1 MMADYTP
8 TVQDRLRQYRYL
20 LREIKL
26 LEEDLLELDTK
37 TQRLT
42 TQLTGMPRGSAG
54 TDRLTD
60 IIARK
65 IELREI
71 ISERAAWLHQE
82 RVELERYVSRV
93 PDSLLRQILALRYFR
108 GLSWTAVGLALGG
121 GNTGNSAKQI
131 VRRWFGQG
139 CG

>member
-26 LEEDLLELDTK
+26 LEEELLQLDAK
-37 TQRLT
+37 TQHLT
-42 TQLTGMPRGSAG
+42 AQLTGMPRGSAG
-54 TDRLTD
+54 ADRLTD

-108 GLSWTAVGLALGG
+108 GLSWTAVGHALGG
-121 GNTGNSAKQI
+121 GNTAESAKKCLY
-131 VRRWFGQG
+131 RWFGHG

>member
-1 MMADYTP
+1 MTLEPMTM
-8 TVQDRLRQYRYL
+8 QDRLRQYRRL

-26 LEEDLLELDTK
+26 LEEDLLELDAM

-42 TQLTGMPRGSAG
+42 AQLTGMPRGGPGA
-54 TDRLTD
+54 DRLTD

-65 IELREI
+65 IELRDI

-108 GLSWTAVGLALGG
+108 GLSWTAVGHALGG
-121 GNTGNSAKQI
+121 GNTADSAKKYLY
-131 VRRWFGQG
+131 RWFGQG